1 MMRELKKYEEL
12 TIVDNF
18 MFGKV
23 MRDPGR
29 CKKLLEI
36 ILKVKIRKVVLLEEE
51 YTMNPSYLGKSIRLD
66 ILLEDDVNTIYDV
79 EMQAENSDSVP
90 KRSRYYQSTM
100 DINLLEQGKN
110 YKELRK
116 SFIIFICVFDLFRY
130 GLPIYHFRNLCVE
143 NPRIGLGDQTEKIFL
158 NVKAYDKCEDEE
170 LRNLLKYF
178 ACRVPQDTYTRELE
192 DTVMAIVD
200 DKALKMEYMS
210 AWAREC
216 DLRDAGREEGKIDAI
231 LLLLKNKGQVPDALI
246 ETINAVDEEAKLDE
260 YLLLAAKVNS
270 IEEFQ
275 NVIE

>member
-116 SFIIFICVFDLFRY
+116 SFIIFICVFDLFQY
-130 GLPIYHFRNLCVE
+130 GLPIYHFRNLC
-143 NPRIGLGDQTEKIFL
+143 FL
-158 NVKAYDKCEDEE
+158 QAF
-170 LRNLLKYF
+170 F
-178 ACRVPQDTYTRELE
+178 A
-192 DTVMAIVD
+192 
-200 DKALKMEYMS
+200 
-210 AWAREC
+210 
-216 DLRDAGREEGKIDAI
+216 
-231 LLLLKNKGQVPDALI
+231 
-246 ETINAVDEEAKLDE
+246 
-260 YLLLAAKVNS
+260 
-270 IEEFQ
+270 
-275 NVIE
+275 